1 MTTEQ
6 HDFSELYFL
15 AKDAHGLDLTD
26 PEDRAIF
33 RMRVADA
40 TKNTRVDAM
49 REWINSNLQDR
60 FSVTR
65 AVADLYI
72 AEKLKGHEI

>member
-1 MTTEQ
+1 MANTDLTEL
-6 HDFSELYFL
+6 DFL

-33 RMRVADA
+33 RMRVSDV

-49 REWINSNLQDR
+49 REWVASNLQDR
-60 FSVTR
+60 YSVTR

-72 AEKLKGHEI
+72 ANKLKGHEI